1 MIAQKDYT
9 ELIKEFLQKKNIRP
23 SKINLINEEGFT
35 MIVVRIPD
43 LQMNKAIDLS
53 CEATEELLKELKEN
67 IAVSII
73 PL

>member
-1 MIAQKDYT
+1 MIAQRDYT
-9 ELIKEFLQKKNIRP
+9 ELIREFLQKKNIKP
-23 SKINLINEEGFT
+23 SKINLIKEEGFT
-35 MIVVRIPD
+35 MMIVRVPD

-53 CEATEELLKELKEN
+53 YEATEELLKELKEN

>member
-1 MIAQKDYT
+1 MIAQRDYT
-9 ELIKEFLQKKNIRP
+9 ELIREFLQKKNIKP
-23 SKINLINEEGFT
+23 SKINLIKEEGFT
-35 MIVVRIPD
+35 MIVVRVPD

-53 CEATEELLKELKEN
+53 YEATEELLKELKEN

>member
-1 MIAQKDYT
+1 MIAQRDYT
-9 ELIKEFLQKKNIRP
+9 ELIREFLQKKNIKP
-23 SKINLINEEGFT
+23 SKINLIKEEGFT
-35 MIVVRIPD
+35 MMVVRVPD

-53 CEATEELLKELKEN
+53 YEATEELLKELKEN

>member
-9 ELIKEFLQKKNIRP
+9 ELIREFLQKKNIKP
-23 SKINLINEEGFT
+23 SKINLIKEEGLT
-35 MIVVRIPD
+35 MIVVRVPD
-43 LQMNKAIDLS
+43 LQMSKAIDLS
-53 CEATEELLKELKEN
+53 YEATEELLNELKKD